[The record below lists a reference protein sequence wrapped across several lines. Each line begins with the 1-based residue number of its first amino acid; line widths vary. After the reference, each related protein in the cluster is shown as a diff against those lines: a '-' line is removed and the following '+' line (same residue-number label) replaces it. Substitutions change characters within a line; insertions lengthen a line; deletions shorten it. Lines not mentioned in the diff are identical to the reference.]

1 MSLKKYDVVRVMIPF
16 STEEDRENGYKTLN
30 FNRSLEAELSGNYKK
45 RPCIVVGSDK
55 ESGNVILAEI
65 RTNRDKKYRSMLN
78 DPAEAGIEH
87 ESSILIKKDQLV
99 HVESDISQSLESLK
113 CGHLSDKD
121 IARFKRAYMEV
132 NYNQHVP
139 QTNQR
144 QHETLE
150 ERERRI
156 ERELDEHLASIETT
170 PRSGPTNKDLLNKLE
185 AAESNLNG
193 SNDHVNDYER

>member
-1 MSLKKYDVVRVMIPF
+1 MSLKKYDVVRVIIPF

-45 RPCIVVGSDK
+45 RPCIVMGSDK
-55 ESGNVILAEI
+55 ESGNIILAEV

-87 ESSILIKKDQLV
+87 ESSILIKKNQLV

-113 CGHLSDKD
+113 CGHLSEKD
-121 IARFKRAYMEV
+121 IARFEKAYLEV
-132 NYNQHVP
+132 NYNQYVQP
-139 QTNQR
+139 TNQR
-144 QHETLE
+144 QYETLE

-156 ERELDEHLASIETT
+156 EREIKNRT
-170 PRSGPTNKDLLNKLE
+170 
-185 AAESNLNG
+185 
-193 SNDHVNDYER
+193 YFY

>member
-55 ESGNVILAEI
+55 ESGDVILAEI

-87 ESSILIKKDQLV
+87 KSSILIKKDQLV

-113 CGHLSDKD
+113 CGHLSNKD
-121 IARFKRAYMEV
+121 IARFEKSFMEI
-132 NYNQHVP
+132 NYSQQVQP
-139 QTNQR
+139 TNQR

-156 ERELDEHLASIETT
+156 EKELDEQLAGIKAT
-170 PRSGPTNKDLLNKLE
+170 PKSEPTDEELLTKLE
-185 AAESNLNG
+185 NAESNLNG
-193 SNDHVNDYER
+193 SNDHRNDYER

>member
-16 STEEDRENGYKTLN
+16 STEEDRKNGYKTLN

-121 IARFKRAYMEV
+121 IARFERAYMEV

-150 ERERRI
+150 EREHRI

>member
-121 IARFKRAYMEV
+121 IARFERSYIEV
-132 NYNQHVP
+132 NYNQHVQ

-156 ERELDEHLASIETT
+156 DRELDEQLTSIEST
-170 PRSGPTNKDLLNKLE
+170 PKSEPSDEELLTKLE
-185 AAESNLNG
+185 AAESELNSPNVHG
-193 SNDHVNDYER
+193 NDYER

>member
-121 IARFKRAYMEV
+121 IARFERSYMEV
-132 NYNQHVP
+132 NYNQHVQ

-156 ERELDEHLASIETT
+156 ERELDEQLTSIEST
-170 PRSGPTNKDLLNKLE
+170 PKSEPSDEELLTKLE
-185 AAESNLNG
+185 AAESELNSPNVHG
-193 SNDHVNDYER
+193 NDYER